1 MKKYLAVIIT
11 ILPFLLTSCLKF
23 ENIELISLKDVTYLE
38 FKDNVLRLAIT
49 ATIDNP
55 NRFKVKI
62 KDADMEL
69 LRNNR
74 KIGAVTQVE
83 QIELD
88 GRTRKDYKI
97 RVAIEINDMMSGL
110 TSLYRMLMNDTDNLN
125 LSGSVHVKSFLYS
138 KTYKVEK
145 LSFRQ

>member
-1 MKKYLAVIIT
+1 M
-11 ILPFLLTSCLKF
+11 
-23 ENIELISLKDVTYLE
+23 E